1 MKFPAIPTEVWDDGT
16 PIYGRVSEGSFRG
29 VLSEPTD
36 ENREIVEWLAVS
48 KFGDEF
54 GISKARRQEAAEHI
68 GAFIKQEDHATYT
81 DFDEPGPMQR
91 EAWGGRD
98 YPFLEVGV
106 NRTTGPDGSHVLPLS
121 TAVVAGVVLEQIEN
135 KSIYEN
141 DGPQHTVYTAVP
153 FEFGRSASAEDLEQ
167 VVGLLSGAYSSA
179 IEDYDPRQVAEK
191 LDPRMV
197 ALLAQAAER
206 ARPGDDEAVEQ
217 VDHDSFHDYL
227 VVQHVPNKKDIQG
240 NRWTGLYRL
249 DLETYLRSVIRKEF
263 ESAPDEGEVPA
274 KGLSDRMSVL
284 DALVYREFRTGFE
297 EWRATQNTQRLG
309 QTAVEG

>member
-1 MKFPAIPTEVWDDGT
+1 MKFPAICIETLGDGT
-16 PIYGRVSEGSFRG
+16 PIYEGVSYGYRG
-29 VLSEPTD
+29 VLSERTA
-36 ENREIVEWLAVS
+36 ENEKIIKQLVVRNI
-48 KFGDEF
+48 GGYF
-54 GISKARRQEAAEHI
+54 GINETRRQKADEYIKELI
-68 GAFIKQEDHATYT
+68 RQEEGAIRTE
-81 DFDEPGPMQR
+81 FDEPGLMKK

-217 VDHDSFHDYL
+217 VDHNSADDYL
-227 VVQHVPNKKDIQG
+227 VVQHVLNDEDSYG
-240 NRWTGLYRL
+240 NRFSGLYRIGL
-249 DLETYLRSVIRKEF
+249 NCYLRSVIRKEF
-263 ESAPDEGEVPA
+263 ESVPDNGKAFAMRLWE
-274 KGLSDRMSVL
+274 RMSVS
-284 DALVYREFRTGFE
+284 DAVLYREFRTGFKQ
-297 EWRATQNTQRLG
+297 WRATQNTQRLG